1 MPLPKFRQ
9 LLSALS
15 LIVPTLRHLHH
26 DANMQ
31 AFIDESLDNVLLKYR
46 HHAKYLQVCT
56 RLFALC

>member
-1 MPLPKFRQ
+1 MHKEYALPKFRQ
-9 LLSALS
+9 PLCVLS
-15 LIVPTLRHLHH
+15 LNVPTFRHLHQ

-56 RLFALC
+56 